1 MLRFKGYN
9 FSPERCSGIQGL
21 PEPRSGLQ
29 IKIMK
34 KHKLLIVIALAALFP
49 SACQKDFLDR
59 KQLVGASEE
68 NFYRTPEDAIA
79 AVNAAYATLQFELS
93 PAGHF
98 RWFWGDVMS
107 DDAIKGGSGDN
118 DANEILQLETFRG
131 PTNTENLESEW
142 GANYEGIYR
151 ANVVLERV
159 PGIEMDATLKARI
172 LGEARFI
179 RAWFFYNLA
188 TIFGDVPLADRL
200 LAPSEYN
207 LPRAD
212 VAQVWALIESDLKA
226 AAASLPPRSGY
237 AGADLG
243 RATKG
248 AAQALLAKSYLWQK
262 RWAEAEA
269 IANEVIQS
277 NEYQLVTDYATIFT
291 LAGENNAESVF
302 EIQYMNASGGNWGK
316 NNANEGTFTPVFQRA
331 RGQFE
336 GFGFNIPTE
345 DFVQEFFVEGF
356 EDPRLKSTVF
366 REGDAMGDR
375 GIFTKEATGGY
386 DYDYYPKKYFTYKNE
401 DAPFGDVNPN
411 GGTNDRVIRFS
422 DVLLMHAEA
431 AAQNSNEGAARTSL
445 NRVRARA
452 RANDTNILPDITASG
467 QALLDAIYRERR
479 IELGLEGH
487 RFFDLVRTG
496 RGQAVLGPLGYQ
508 EGVHNLFPIPQSQIQ
523 ATNGAIVQN
532 PGYN

>member
-1 MLRFKGYN
+1 
-9 FSPERCSGIQGL
+9 
-21 PEPRSGLQ
+21 
-29 IKIMK
+29 MK
-34 KHKLLIVIALAALFP
+34 QHKLFIFILLAALFP

-59 KQLVGASEE
+59 KPIIGATEE
-68 NFYRTPEDAIA
+68 NFYRTEADAIA
-79 AVNAAYATLQFELS
+79 AVNAAYAPLQFETTTNGGG
-93 PAGHF
+93 PHF

-118 DANEILQLETFRG
+118 DGNEILQLETFRG
-131 PTNTENLESEW
+131 PSNTTHLENEW
-142 GANYEGIYR
+142 AADYQGIYR

-159 PGIEMDATLKARI
+159 PGIEMNAALKTRI
-172 LGEARFI
+172 LGEAYFI
-179 RAWFFYNLA
+179 RAWFFYNLV
-188 TIFGDVPLADRL
+188 TIYGGVPLADHV

-212 VAQVWALIESDLKA
+212 AAQVWALIESDLKT
-226 AAASLPPRSGY
+226 AASSLPLRSGY
-237 AGADLG
+237 AQDDLG
-243 RATKG
+243 RITKG

-269 IANEVIQS
+269 VANEVVLS
-277 NEYQLVTDYATIFT
+277 NEYQLVTDYASIFT

-302 EIQYMNASGGNWGK
+302 EIQYMNASGGNYDAG
-316 NNANEGTFTPVFQRA
+316 ANEGSFTPVYQRA

-336 GFGFNIPTE
+336 GYGFNLPTE
-345 DFVQEFFVEGF
+345 DFVQEFFKEGF
-356 EDPRLKSTVF
+356 EDPRLRSTVF
-366 REGDAMGDR
+366 RVGDAMGDR

-386 DYDYYPKKYFTYKNE
+386 AHDYYPKKYFAYKSE
-401 DAPFGDVNPN
+401 DAPFGDVNVN
-411 GGTNDRVIRFS
+411 GGVNDRVIRYS

-431 AAQNSNEGAARTSL
+431 AAQNANEDGARTSL
-445 NRVRARA
+445 NLVRKRARG
-452 RANDTNILPDITASG
+452 NTPGILPDVTASG

-496 RGQAVLGPLGYQ
+496 RAQTALGPLGYL
-508 EGVHNLFPIPQSQIQ
+508 EGTHNLFPIPQSQVQ
-523 ATNGAIVQN
+523 ATNGAIRQN